1 MLRLPNLFQ
10 VAGDKQLGNGQRA
23 SGGVRARSQLSEL
36 RSQNGIHGPQQSAL
50 MYELEDAQEHLT
62 SIIANMNSDANFDE
76 VNLRIDLGHVFSH
89 LNRAWHRREKIEGL
103 DEVEWL
109 EASKFPTDLDPT

>member
-1 MLRLPNLFQ
+1 MISKESAP
-10 VAGDKQLGNGQRA
+10 VAW
-23 SGGVRARSQLSEL
+23 
-36 RSQNGIHGPQQSAL
+36 SAL

-62 SIIANMNSDANFDE
+62 SMIASMNSDADYDE

-89 LNRAWHRREKIEGL
+89 LNRAWQRREKIEGL

-109 EASKFPTDLDPT
+109 EASKFPTDLSPT